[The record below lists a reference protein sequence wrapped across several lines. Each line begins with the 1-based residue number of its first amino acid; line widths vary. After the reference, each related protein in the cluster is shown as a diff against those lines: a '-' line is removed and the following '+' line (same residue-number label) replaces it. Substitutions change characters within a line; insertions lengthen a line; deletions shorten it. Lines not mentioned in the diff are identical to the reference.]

1 MRGHVDPETMAAFRE
16 ELLPR
21 RKAGRVAAHVAHCTQ
36 CATLDAQL
44 AGLPA
49 LLAGTPAPP
58 MPDALT
64 ARIEAALAAEAA
76 ARPAV
81 TAGVS
86 TDAAQ
91 QGSAGDAVA
100 NGAGAGPAR
109 PGDATGRSGGRRTKR
124 AARVPAPGGSR
135 LALRIAAAAAAVVV
149 IAGGG
154 YGVSRLVSSG
164 TPSAGS
170 GASAGSPAQ
179 RHASGS
185 RPVMGPASNGA
196 SKPGAAMARPAAD
209 LVITSGTNYLPGQL
223 KGQVTA
229 VLNRFSA
236 AVSNP
241 NAPTGHSAAGA
252 DLTSCLARVV
262 GNQRPRLIDRARY
275 NGRPATVIVVP
286 GTKANTVRVL
296 VVGTLCS
303 AAASDL
309 LASTTMPA
317 PR

>member
-1 MRGHVDPETMAAFRE
+1 VRRHVDPETMAAFRE

-21 RKAGRVAAHVAHCTQ
+21 RKAARVAAHVAHCTQ
-36 CATLDAQL
+36 CAALDAQL
-44 AGLPA
+44 ASLPA

-64 ARIEAALAAEAA
+64 ARIEAALATEAA
-76 ARPAV
+76 ARSAV
-81 TAGVS
+81 TAGAG
-86 TDAAQ
+86 AAQ
-91 QGSAGDAVA
+91 QGSPGHIAA
-100 NGAGAGPAR
+100 NGAGAGSAR
-109 PGDATGRSGGRRTKR
+109 PGDAAGRPGGRRTKR

-135 LALRIAAAAAAVVV
+135 LALRIAAVTAAVVV

-164 TPSAGS
+164 TPSVGS
-170 GASAGSPAQ
+170 GASASSPAQ
-179 RHASGS
+179 GHASRS
-185 RPVMGPASNGA
+185 EPVMGPAANGA
-196 SKPGAAMARPAAD
+196 AKPGAAIARPATD

-223 KGQVTA
+223 ESQVRA
-229 VLNRFSA
+229 VLNRFSTAESGPKASAGHA
-236 AVSNP
+236 A
-241 NAPTGHSAAGA
+241 AAGA

-286 GTKANTVRVL
+286 TAKANTLRVL

-303 AAASDL
+303 TTADDL

>member
-1 MRGHVDPETMAAFRE
+1 VRRHVDPETMAAFRE

-21 RKAGRVAAHVAHCTQ
+21 RKAARVAAHVAHCTQ
-36 CATLDAQL
+36 CAALDAQL

-64 ARIEAALAAEAA
+64 ARIEAALATEAA
-76 ARPAV
+76 ARSAV
-81 TAGVS
+81 TAGAG
-86 TDAAQ
+86 AAQ
-91 QGSAGDAVA
+91 QGSPGDVAA
-100 NGAGAGPAR
+100 NGAGAGSAR
-109 PGDATGRSGGRRTKR
+109 PGDAAGRPGGRRTKR

-135 LALRIAAAAAAVVV
+135 LALRIAAVTAAVVV

-154 YGVSRLVSSG
+154 YGVSRLLSSG

-170 GASAGSPAQ
+170 GASASSPAQ
-179 RHASGS
+179 GRASRS
-185 RPVMGPASNGA
+185 EPVMGPAANGA
-196 SKPGAAMARPAAD
+196 AKPGAAIARPATD

-223 KGQVTA
+223 KSQVRA
-229 VLNRFSA
+229 VLNRFSTAESGPKASAGHA
-236 AVSNP
+236 A
-241 NAPTGHSAAGA
+241 AAGA

-286 GTKANTVRVL
+286 TAKANTLRVL

-303 AAASDL
+303 TTADDL